1 MMKRNRVLDPA
12 EISGH
17 AGHAGHAILKPPP
30 RNDFFR
36 QTLKNSVSSVSSVSE
51 DSDDHIY

>member
-1 MMKRNRVLDPA
+1 MMKRNRLLDPA

-36 QTLKNSVSSVSSVSE
+36 QTLKNSVSSVSE